1 MMTTTQAR
9 RVSALL
15 AANDQI
21 EEWLDTFNQP
31 EVGTEHYIQFSDIA
45 HSDAPSF
52 ETSHGWV
59 GELVLPRDVVIRML
73 AHELEAIAAE
83 LVSVGVIDS
92 TPAGQAPTAL

>member
-21 EEWLDTFNQP
+21 EEWLDTLNQP

-45 HSDAPSF
+45 HSDTPSF
-52 ETSHGWV
+52 EISNGWV
-59 GELVLPRDVVIRML
+59 GELVLPRDVAIRML
-73 AHELEAIAAE
+73 AHEIEAIAAE
-83 LVSVGVIDS
+83 LASMGITDS
-92 TPAGQAPTAL
+92 HTELAVAAL